1 MHSFPDKLSP
11 RERLIATVGALMVV
25 MLVMLA
31 FARPSAAQ
39 VYVVTP
45 DADRLPAS
53 VATTMML
60 DPLQLLQGLDVSDV
74 HAIPHPRGGEMLSHP
89 ELGFNILTAR
99 VLPNGSLAVG
109 CRGATEEPA
118 GSIAKET
125 SR

>member
-1 MHSFPDKLSP
+1 MHSFPDKPSL
-11 RERLIATVGALMVV
+11 RGRLLAAAGTLALA
-25 MLVMLA
+25 MLA
-31 FARPSAAQ
+31 FAGTSSAQ

-53 VATTMML
+53 AATTMML
-60 DPLQLLQGLDVSDV
+60 DPLQLLQGLNVSEV
-74 HAIPHPRGGEMLSHP
+74 HAIPHPSGGQMLSHP

-99 VLPNGSLAVG
+99 VLPDGSLAVG

-118 GSIAKET
+118 GSSATES

>member
-74 HAIPHPRGGEMLSHP
+74 HAIPHPRCLLYTSP
-89 ELGFNILTAR
+89 SPR
-99 VLPNGSLAVG
+99 DV
-109 CRGATEEPA
+109 EE
-118 GSIAKET
+118 
-125 SR
+125 SRMPSSA